1 MFPKA
6 HAAAYVTMAFRIAWY
21 KVYYPLAYYATYFT
35 VRADE
40 FDAQYVC
47 QGRGPLLEKIK
58 EIRWQGVKASN
69 KEKALLTIL
78 EIADEMV
85 CRGYS
90 FLNVDLY
97 TSHFKNFAIEGN
109 QLRPP
114 LNALEGIG
122 EKAARR
128 IFDQARKGLF
138 ISREDLQERTRISK
152 ANIETLSQQGCLKQL
167 PESNQ
172 VSFL

>member
-21 KVYYPLAYYATYFT
+21 KIYYPLAYYATYFT

-40 FDAQYVC
+40 FDAQYIC
-47 QGRGPLLEKIK
+47 QGKDALVEKIK
-58 EIRWQGVKASN
+58 AIQCQGVKASN

-78 EIADEMV
+78 EVAYEMV

-90 FLNVDLY
+90 FMNIDLY
-97 TSHFKNFAIEGN
+97 TSHFKNFAIVDQ
-109 QLRPP
+109 QLLPP

-128 IFDQARKGLF
+128 IFDQASKRPY
-138 ISREDLQERTRISK
+138 ISCEDLQQRTRISK
-152 ANIETLSQQGCLKQL
+152 ANIETLSRQGCLKQL
-167 PESNQ
+167 PASNQ